1 MGLLAFLFVIGLLLL
16 TLWFLK
22 SKTALGGSSGTTNMR
37 IVDTLR
43 IDPKNRVCVL
53 DYGDRRLLLGIS
65 SSAITLLDAQNL
77 DATEIAGEAGEAA
90 LNKEKEEE
98 RMHSRPWKCSET
110 LQARA
115 ERLP

>member
-1 MGLLAFLFVIGLLLL
+1 MDGFNPIMGLLAFLFVIGLLLL

-22 SKTALGGSSGTTNMR
+22 SKTALGGSSGKTNMR

-90 LNKEKEEE
+90 LSKPAFKQQLGALLKQ
-98 RMHSRPWKCSET
+98 RKD
-110 LQARA
+110 
-115 ERLP
+115 

>member
-1 MGLLAFLFVIGLLLL
+1 MGLLSFLFVIGLLLL

-22 SKTALGGSSGTTNMR
+22 SKTAFGGSSGKTNMR

-90 LNKEKEEE
+90 LNKPAFKQQLGALLKQ
-98 RMHSRPWKCSET
+98 RKD
-110 LQARA
+110 
-115 ERLP
+115 